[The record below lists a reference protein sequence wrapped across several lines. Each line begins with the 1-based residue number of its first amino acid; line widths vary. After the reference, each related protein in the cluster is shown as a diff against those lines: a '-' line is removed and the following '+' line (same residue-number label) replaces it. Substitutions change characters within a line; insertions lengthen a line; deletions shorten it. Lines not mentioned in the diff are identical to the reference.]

1 MNDAPSNENFDNSN
15 LGLLLTLTSLGSV
28 LDKSHPIQQINVSSG
43 WIVGESY
50 HLLGAEADAST
61 QVDGISVTYQLSDGS
76 NFSSVHG
83 SVFNNAGVVDFG
95 CERVLQLTLSRK
107 VTFNDSQRN
116 PRRCIWK
123 GGLPILLSPQHDQQ
137 HRIRYIRHNHGERQD
152 CRGTM
157 VYLSC
162 EGLDAYVYALV

>member
-95 CERVLQLTLSRK
+95 CERVLQPTLSRK
-107 VTFNDSQRN
+107 VTFKNSQ
-116 PRRCIWK
+116 
-123 GGLPILLSPQHDQQ
+123 
-137 HRIRYIRHNHGERQD
+137 
-152 CRGTM
+152 
-157 VYLSC
+157 
-162 EGLDAYVYALV
+162 